1 MHIDQVQRVTTTL
14 NRQQG
19 HISTHAY
26 CACRRSME
34 LIIRITN
41 HCDGVGYVWCNYE
54 SSSTCHVCLGK
65 DKSSLINFRNSY
77 EYFRHLFLQHT

>member
-1 MHIDQVQRVTTTL
+1 MYVDQVQRVSTIL

-26 CACRRSME
+26 CCTCRIDRSME
-34 LIIRITN
+34 LIIGITN

-54 SSSTCHVCLGK
+54 SSSTCHVYLGK
-65 DKSSLINFRNSY
+65 DK
-77 EYFRHLFLQHT
+77 